1 MLVAGAILPTTTGA
15 LWVLFSAYQDE
26 RHLQEK
32 STIETA
38 RALTQAV
45 DATIHK
51 AQITAQALADS
62 PYLTDDNWTA
72 FWGQATETL
81 RVARTGHN
89 VVISDSTGQQLVNTL
104 MRQGGT
110 LPKRA
115 QLEDCAR
122 VFETRQPVNSGMF
135 VGAVEHAHRMTA
147 NVPVMSNG
155 KVKYCLS
162 VGVLPPQFSTVIHG
176 AGLPSNWVVAVFDPQ
191 GIVAA
196 RTHSPEKFVG
206 KKAVPAVVKG
216 LFERQ
221 EGVVET
227 KTLEGIPSMVVFS
240 RSPET
245 NWSVGIGMP
254 VEIFEGPLRRRFLA
268 LAGLAILF
276 SAAGTWIALMF
287 ARQAVNAITSLVAPA
302 RALGRGEEV
311 HSADSRLK
319 ETREVAEA
327 LTETSSLLKLRTNEL
342 TVAKELAE
350 AANRA
355 KSTFLANMSH
365 ELRTPMNAIMGMT
378 DLALRRATD
387 PKQMDQLAKVRVASA
402 HLLDV
407 INNILD
413 ISKIE
418 AERLQLEHTEFTLGL
433 VIENLVSIIGD
444 KATEK
449 GLRLQI
455 DLESGLATRPLLGD
469 PMRLGQILLNLG
481 SNAIKFTTKGNIGVR
496 CRVVDETPENLLL
509 RWDVSD
515 SGIGISRN
523 EQQKLFTAFEQADNS
538 MTRKYGGSGLGL
550 AISKRLT
557 QMMGGEI
564 GVTSEPGKGST
575 FWFTTRLDKAIDST
589 QRTPLVGTEKPAVL
603 LRDRFPASRILLA
616 EDEPVNQEVSRCL
629 LEDVGLHID
638 LAENGQQALEL
649 AQKHRYTLILM
660 DLQMPHMNG
669 IDAAKAIRAASLNQT
684 VPILAMTA
692 NVFEEDRQACHDAGM
707 NDHIAKPIDPEK
719 LYGSLL
725 KWLDQ
730 NSRQSSTRLS
740 ETRQ

>member
-1 MLVAGAILPTTTGA
+1 
-15 LWVLFSAYQDE
+15 
-26 RHLQEK
+26 
-32 STIETA
+32 
-38 RALTQAV
+38 
-45 DATIHK
+45 
-51 AQITAQALADS
+51 
-62 PYLTDDNWTA
+62 
-72 FWGQATETL
+72 
-81 RVARTGHN
+81 
-89 VVISDSTGQQLVNTL
+89 
-104 MRQGGT
+104 
-110 LPKRA
+110 
-115 QLEDCAR
+115 
-122 VFETRQPVNSGMF
+122 
-135 VGAVEHAHRMTA
+135 
-147 NVPVMSNG
+147 
-155 KVKYCLS
+155 
-162 VGVLPPQFSTVIHG
+162 
-176 AGLPSNWVVAVFDPQ
+176 
-191 GIVAA
+191 
-196 RTHSPEKFVG
+196 
-206 KKAVPAVVKG
+206 
-216 LFERQ
+216 
-221 EGVVET
+221 
-227 KTLEGIPSMVVFS
+227 
-240 RSPET
+240 
-245 NWSVGIGMP
+245 
-254 VEIFEGPLRRRFLA
+254 
-268 LAGLAILF
+268 
-276 SAAGTWIALMF
+276 
-287 ARQAVNAITSLVAPA
+287 
-302 RALGRGEEV
+302 
-311 HSADSRLK
+311 
-319 ETREVAEA
+319 
-327 LTETSSLLKLRTNEL
+327 
-342 TVAKELAE
+342 
-350 AANRA
+350 
-355 KSTFLANMSH
+355 
-365 ELRTPMNAIMGMT
+365 
-378 DLALRRATD
+378 
-387 PKQMDQLAKVRVASA
+387 
-402 HLLDV
+402 
-407 INNILD
+407 
-413 ISKIE
+413 
-418 AERLQLEHTEFTLGL
+418 
-433 VIENLVSIIGD
+433 
-444 KATEK
+444 
-449 GLRLQI
+449 
-455 DLESGLATRPLLGD
+455 
-469 PMRLGQILLNLG
+469 MRLGQILLNLG